1 MHGKKRLQAGC
12 ELFHCFLQVER
23 LPLEASGTIPSW
35 LHGDYV
41 RNGPGTF
48 KSMKHLFDGYGM
60 IVKFSIKDG
69 QVTTQQRYLVGTL

>member
-1 MHGKKRLQAGC
+1 MP
-12 ELFHCFLQVER
+12 LQV
-23 LPLEASGTIPSW
+23 SGTIPSW

-60 IVKFSIKDG
+60 IVKFSFKDG
-69 QVTTQQRYLVGTL
+69 NVTTQQRCCVYVSLLHILHGLSNPQRALCVPCVC